1 MPMHPPPGWL
11 ILQER
16 ARRAT
21 SAHEL
26 LAVIDEMNALL
37 DEYEY
42 ESALRRN
49 PVGASEDFPVAW
61 TPTKS

>member
-1 MPMHPPPGWL
+1 MHPPPGWL

-21 SAHEL
+21 SADEL
-26 LAVIDEMNALL
+26 LSLIDEMNALL

-42 ESALRRN
+42 ESARGKN
-49 PVGASEDFPVAW
+49 PARASEDFPVAW